1 MMEILVNAA
10 RECSHNLGHF
20 VGETTRRHYTLLG
33 APEVRRGHHFH
44 GLGNLLRILDRLNSP
59 AQIQQLR
66 HERSLGIFYCV
77 CELPATARQ
86 LVIGS
91 CYAGAVALAT
101 AVVVAGTVD
110 AWRSFHNV
118 LKSASTCLRSAVM
131 SSFRAFF

>member
-10 RECSHNLGHF
+10 RECSHNLGHL
-20 VGETTRRHYTLLG
+20 VGEWTRRHYTLLG

-44 GLGNLLRILDRLNSP
+44 GLGNLLSILDRLNSP
-59 AQIQQLR
+59 AEIQKIR

-77 CELPATARQ
+77 CEPATARQ

-91 CYAGAVALAT
+91 CYAFAVAPAT
-101 AVVVAGTVD
+101 AVVAAGTVD

-118 LKSASTCLRSAVM
+118 LKS
-131 SSFRAFF
+131 